1 MGTRLSEKCVLQR
14 HFLGYV
20 TAEEEGGEAEIGD
33 NHRNPYLMRQ
43 LMGFCM
49 FHGCKEVK
57 LIGEAEPLHRHGV
70 SERVVGGANVTL
82 FA

>member
-1 MGTRLSEKCVLQR
+1 
-14 HFLGYV
+14 
-20 TAEEEGGEAEIGD
+20 
-33 NHRNPYLMRQ
+33 MRQ
-43 LMGFCM
+43 LMVFCM

-57 LIGEAEPLHRHGV
+57 LLGEAEPLHRHGV

>member
-1 MGTRLSEKCVLQR
+1 M
-14 HFLGYV
+14 GYV
-20 TAEEEGGEAEIGD
+20 DGDAASGGGGGDGGGEAGPPAE
-33 NHRNPYLMRQ
+33 NHRNPYLLRQ

-70 SERVVGGANVTL
+70 AERVVGGANVTL

>member
-49 FHGCKEVK
+49 FHGCKQVGD
-57 LIGEAEPLHRHGV
+57 LGETALDLNGV
-70 SERVVGGANVTL
+70 APREIAGTRSLL
-82 FA
+82 FV